1 MITREDV
8 AKRAGVSVSAVSRA
22 MNGRGYVAKDKKEAI
37 YKAVEELGYRPN
49 PLSNSLKNRQTYQLC
64 FFGSDIYNSFIKSFL
79 IKCPIMP
86 WIAGIHCSTFLIS
99 V

>member
-37 YKAVEELGYRPN
+37 YKAV
-49 PLSNSLKNRQTYQLC
+49 
-64 FFGSDIYNSFIKSFL
+64 
-79 IKCPIMP
+79 
-86 WIAGIHCSTFLIS
+86 
-99 V
+99 